1 MSIHIPHLTGPG
13 RHRSADAVSRLRAE
27 VAALEARAA
36 EQESY
41 IVVLD
46 ADVARA
52 DMQRRSAETAREAAE
67 ERERVTAQHL
77 AQAEQFIRQQR
88 EQIAEL
94 TYRLEVGVRAE
105 TIVAQTQPIPTLTTR
120 FEKPP
125 VLRLGASPLAAVTNP
140 GQPVGDAD
148 DTVEIPVANLRE
160 AA

>member
-27 VAALEARAA
+27 VAALEARAV

-41 IVVLD
+41 IVVLE

-52 DMQRRSAETAREAAE
+52 DLQRRSAEEAREAAE
-67 ERERVTAQHL
+67 ERERVTAGHL

-105 TIVAQTQPIPTLTTR
+105 TIVAQTQPIPTLTER

-140 GQPVGDAD
+140 GQPVG
-148 DTVEIPVANLRE
+148 
-160 AA
+160 